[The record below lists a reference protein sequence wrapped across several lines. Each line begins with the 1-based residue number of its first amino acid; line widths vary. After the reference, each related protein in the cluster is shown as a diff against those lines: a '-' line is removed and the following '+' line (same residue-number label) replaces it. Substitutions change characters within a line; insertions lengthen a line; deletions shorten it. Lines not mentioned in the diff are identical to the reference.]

1 MASPRGRR
9 SIARANTLDQ
19 RTSAVTEGSLW
30 RSVATIAVPVVLTN
44 LLQATYQFVNG
55 YFLGHAGRDALAAVS
70 ASAPMFGVLMAL
82 GLGLAT
88 AGSVFIA
95 QYAGAR
101 RTDMVDHVAAQT
113 LLSVG
118 AVGAGFMVIGLL
130 GNGALIRLIG
140 LEAEIARLTHAYLS
154 ISYLGM
160 VPMFGFMTAQA
171 MLQSLGDA
179 RYPLRVMIASVV
191 LNAVLDPILI
201 FGWGPVPALGVV
213 GAAISTVTA
222 QVMTCVLGLSR
233 LASGRSGVRLRLHHF
248 RPDLPHIRRAI
259 GIGIP
264 ASIEQATRTFGSLVL
279 MSLAARF
286 GTDALAI
293 YGLGTRI
300 MIFFF
305 VPMLG
310 LSVATAAVV
319 GQNIGAGQMARA
331 EAAARGTALASF
343 AMLTALGLILVP
355 LAPALVTF
363 LAPGEPKI
371 LAGTVHFIHIFAPCL
386 GIMALP
392 QVLNGAFRGAGSTR
406 QAMGISLA
414 MQWLMQ
420 MPCALILALWT
431 PLALD
436 GVMWSFPVANVLA
449 SLLAIGWLVWGPWRR
464 TLIEPGA
471 VRDAVTAL
479 RTEVEEEIL
488 PG

>member
-1 MASPRGRR
+1 MGKLA
-9 SIARANTLDQ
+9 TLDS
-19 RTSAVTEGSLW
+19 RAAAITEGSLW

-118 AVGAGFMVIGLL
+118 AVAACFTAIGLL
-130 GNGALIRLIG
+130 CNGAVIRLIG
-140 LEAEIARLTHAYLS
+140 LEAEIGRLTHAYLAV
-154 ISYLGM
+154 SYLGM

-179 RYPLRVMIASVV
+179 RFPLRVMIASVV

-201 FGWGPVPALGVV
+201 FGWGPVPAMGVV
-213 GAAISTVTA
+213 GAALSTVAA
-222 QVMTCVLGLSR
+222 QVMTCVLGLAR
-233 LASGRSGVRLRLHHF
+233 LAGGKSGVRLRAHHF

-259 GIGIP
+259 GIGLP

-286 GTDALAI
+286 GTTALAV

-319 GQNIGAGQMARA
+319 GQNIGAGRMDRA

-343 AMLTALGLILVP
+343 AMLTLLGLLLVP
-355 LAPALVTF
+355 LAPMLVNF
-363 LAPGEPKI
+363 MAPGEPEI
-371 LAGTVHFIHIFAPCL
+371 LASTVRFIRIFGPFL

-406 QAMGISLA
+406 QAMGISLV
-414 MQWLMQ
+414 MQWLLQ

-431 PLALD
+431 PLGLD
-436 GVMWSFPVANVLA
+436 GVMWSFPIANVLA
-449 SLLAIGWLVWGPWRR
+449 TLLAIGWFAWGPWRR
-464 TLIEPGA
+464 SLVEPA
-471 VRDAVTAL
+471 SLRDTVNAM
-479 RTEVEEEIL
+479 RTEAEDEIL

>member
-1 MASPRGRR
+1 MS
-9 SIARANTLDQ
+9 
-19 RTSAVTEGSLW
+19 TSATGDRRTTTITEGALW

-44 LLQATYQFVNG
+44 LLQAAYQFING

-82 GLGLAT
+82 GGGLST

-118 AVGAGFMVIGLL
+118 AVAAGFTALGLL
-130 GNGALIRLIG
+130 FNGAIIRLIG
-140 LEAEIARLTHAYLS
+140 LDAEIARLTHAYLG
-154 ISYLGM
+154 ITYLGM
-160 VPMFGFMTAQA
+160 IPMFGFLTAQG
-171 MLQSLGDA
+171 MLQAMGDA

-201 FGWGPVPALGVV
+201 FGWGPIPALGVV

-222 QVMTCVLGLSR
+222 QVMTCTFGLVR
-233 LASGRSGVRLRLHHF
+233 LVGGRSGMHLRAHHF

-259 GIGIP
+259 AMGVP

-279 MSLAARF
+279 MGLAARF
-286 GTDALAI
+286 GTTALAVF
-293 YGLGTRI
+293 GLGTRI

-319 GQNIGAGQMARA
+319 GQNIGAGRTDRA
-331 EAAARGTALASF
+331 EAAARGTAFASF
-343 AMLTALGLILVP
+343 VMLTALGLLLIP
-355 LAPALVTF
+355 LAPYLVTF
-363 LAPGEPKI
+363 MAPGEPEI
-371 LAGTVHFIHIFAPCL
+371 LAGTVHFIRIFGPCL

-420 MPCALILALWT
+420 MPCALILALRT
-431 PLALD
+431 PLGLD
-436 GVMWSFPVANVLA
+436 GVMWSYPVANVLA
-449 SLLAIGWLVWGPWRR
+449 SLLAIGWLLWGPWRR
-464 TLIEPGA
+464 SLITPA
-471 VRDAVTAL
+471 KLRDEVVAM
-479 RTEVEEEIL
+479 RTEMEDEIL

>member
-1 MASPRGRR
+1 M
-9 SIARANTLDQ
+9 
-19 RTSAVTEGSLW
+19 TEGSLW

-70 ASAPMFGVLMAL
+70 ASAPMFGVLLAL

-101 RTDMVDHVAAQT
+101 RTEMVDHVAAQT

-118 AVGAGFMVIGLL
+118 AVGLGFMAIGLI

-140 LEAEIARLTHAYLS
+140 LEPEIGRLTHAYLS
-154 ISYLGM
+154 VSYLGM

-179 RYPLRVMIASVV
+179 RYPLRVMVASVV

-201 FGWGPVPALGVV
+201 FGWGPIPALGVV

-222 QVMTCVLGLSR
+222 QVMTCVLGLAR
-233 LASGRSGVRLRLHHF
+233 LAGGRSGVSLRLHHF
-248 RPDLPHIRRAI
+248 RPDFPHIRRAI

-286 GTDALAI
+286 GTNALAI

-331 EAAARGTALASF
+331 EAAARGTALAAF
-343 AMLTALGLILVP
+343 LMLTAIGLLLVPAAPYLIAFMAPGQPTILV
-355 LAPALVTF
+355 
-363 LAPGEPKI
+363 
-371 LAGTVHFIHIFAPCL
+371 GTVHFLHIFGPSL

-406 QAMGISLA
+406 QAMGISLV

-420 MPCALILALWT
+420 MPCALVLALWT
-431 PLALD
+431 PLGLD
-436 GVMWSFPVANVLA
+436 GVMWSFPIANVLA
-449 SLLAIGWLVWGPWRR
+449 SLLAIGWLIWGPWRR
-464 TLIEPGA
+464 TLIDPAE